1 MLAVLHIG
9 LIHLR
14 LPLAVKNPAGDDG
27 RGTPVF
33 ICVVQKGQDKACPI
47 RPLSNAER
55 LVIDVEVGTA
65 QQ

>member
-27 RGTPVF
+27 SGTPVF
-33 ICVVQKGQDKACPI
+33 VCVVQKGRDIACPI
-47 RPLSNAER
+47 RPLINAKG
-55 LVIDVEVGTA
+55 LVIDVEVGAA